1 MRSLLFIFVLVSF
14 SKISA
19 GQTLSSLRSKSISLK
34 QDTVI
39 LDSLSIAPGTLFIRA
54 GENLLDTS
62 AFSLDFANAKII
74 WKKNSVS
81 YNQLNS
87 DSVRAT
93 YRVFSFLFGKEFK
106 HKSTDL
112 ISRGGGTLPTYY
124 EAGSGLP
131 ELFKM
136 QGLSRSGSISRG
148 ITFGNNQDVFVNSS
162 LNLQL
167 AGKLSDNVEI
177 LAAITDENIP
187 IQPEGNTQQLQD
199 FDKVFIQLSNKR
211 NKLIAGDFELKRP
224 DSYFMNFYKK
234 GQGGLFTT
242 EIPLL
247 GNDTVGKRRLL
258 RSGISLAVSKGKF
271 SKYTLPVKEG
281 NQGPYKLPGNNGEIF
296 IVVLSG
302 TEKIYLDGELLLRGS
317 QNDYVIDYNTAEVT
331 FMAKRLITKDSRI
344 TAEFEY
350 SDKNYARSLI
360 FLNNEFESNKLKIKF
375 NLYSEQDSKN
385 QPLSLDLDSSRKAVM
400 ANAGDSLQNAV
411 FPTADSIAFNANIV
425 LYQKKDTTT
434 SSGTFSIYQY
444 STNKD
449 SAYWQVS
456 FSVVGYNRGDYVVDL
471 SSANGRV
478 FKWLEPVGGIP
489 QGNYAPV
496 ALLIT
501 PKKQQ
506 LIVSGFDYT
515 FNNRNSIKVEGAYSN
530 YDINLFSK
538 KDKADNVGYAARV
551 LYKNEVPLSGDTIK
565 GWKLL
570 NRFEYEYSG
579 KFFRPIERFRNVE
592 FERDWNLGTTSIL
605 NDEHIGSY
613 QVSFLKPSLAT
624 FSYQLKS
631 FNKGSAYKGLLNAVN
646 SDFKWNKFSITG
658 DGSFLSTQGLNTET
672 RYLRHSVN
680 ISRPLWI
687 LLLGLR
693 EISEKNRF
701 LNRSGDSLLGNSFAF
716 NEFQGYIN
724 TLDTAK
730 SKASISYKR
739 REDRLAS
746 ANKLIPVTQSE
757 EARLTTEFSKN
768 RNNTFRTITTYRV
781 LTVKDSILSR
791 QEPDK
796 ILLNRI
802 DHTLNIWR
810 GILSFNTYY
819 EVGKGQER
827 RQEYYYLRVN
837 DGQGVYAYIGD
848 ENNNGVEDLNEFA
861 ISAFQDKANYIRI
874 YVPTNEYISTRSNQF
889 NEVLVISPAGN
900 QSSYQGKE
908 PFIHRFSNQL
918 SARLERKTKNESL
931 VSSLNPF
938 KSDLSDTLLISSATG
953 IRNTLYFNRTH
964 SVFGLD
970 LTWQENRNKAF
981 LSNGFET
988 RIQRSRIVNVRWNIN
1003 RLLLATINYEN
1014 GDRINQSEFFSGRD
1028 YTIFSNNIEPKISIQ
1043 PNTNFRISAS
1053 YKYGDKRNAEGLIN
1067 ERAISSKINFEVKY
1081 TSVNSGNFL
1090 AKVSLININYNA
1102 SDASFLSYEMLDGF
1116 KNGKNSTWGLSMQR
1130 NLNNSMQLSLTYD
1143 GRKLKDSP
1151 VVHTGGV
1158 QFRAYF

>member
-1 MRSLLFIFVLVSF
+1 MRLFLLFLVLTSF
-14 SKISA
+14 SRFSS
-19 GQTLSSLRSKSISLK
+19 GQTLSSLRNKIIYLQ

-39 LDSLSIAPGTLFIRA
+39 LDTLSIAPGTLFLRS
-54 GENLLDTS
+54 GEILLDTS
-62 AFSLDFANAKII
+62 VYSLDFANAKII
-74 WKKNSVS
+74 WKKNSAL
-81 YNQLNS
+81 YNQINK
-87 DSVRAT
+87 DSVIAT
-93 YRVFSFLFGKEFK
+93 YRVFSFLLGKEFK
-106 HKSTDL
+106 NKSIDL
-112 ISRGGGTLPTYY
+112 ISRGGGTLPSYY
-124 EAGSGLP
+124 EPGSGLP
-131 ELFKM
+131 ELFKI

-199 FDKVFIQLSNKR
+199 FDKVFIQLSNKK

-247 GNDTVGKRRLL
+247 GNEIAGKKRLL

-271 SKYTLPVKEG
+271 SKYTPALKEG

-296 IVVLSG
+296 IIILSG
-302 TEKIYLDGELLLRGS
+302 TEKIYLDGELLIRGS
-317 QNDYVIDYNTAEVT
+317 QNDYIIDYNTAEVT
-331 FMAKRLITKDSRI
+331 FMARRLITKDSRI
-344 TAEFEY
+344 VAEFEY

-385 QPLSLDLDSSRKAVM
+385 QPLSLDLDSTRKAVM

-411 FPTADSIAFNANIV
+411 FPTADSIAFNTNIV
-425 LYQKKDTTT
+425 LYQKKDTVTI
-434 SSGTFSIYQY
+434 SGTYTIYVY

-449 SAYWQVS
+449 SAYWQVN
-456 FSVVGYNRGDYVVDL
+456 FSDVGANRGDYIADI

-478 FKWLEPVGGIP
+478 FKWVNPIGGIP

-496 ALLIT
+496 TLLIT

-506 LIVSGFDYT
+506 LIVTGFDYT
-515 FNNRNSIKVEGAYSN
+515 FNNRNSVKVEGAYSN

-551 LYKNEVPLSGDTIK
+551 LYKNEVPISRDTIK

-570 NRFEYEYSG
+570 NRLEYEYSG
-579 KFFRPIERFRNVE
+579 KYFRPIERFRNVE
-592 FERDWNLGTTSIL
+592 FERDWNLGTTTIV
-605 NDEHIGSY
+605 NDEHISSL

-631 FNKGSAYKGLLNAVN
+631 FNKGSTYKGLLNGIN
-646 SDFKWNKFSITG
+646 TDFKWNKFSFAG
-658 DGSFLSTQGLNTET
+658 DGSYLSTQGLNSET
-672 RYLRHSVN
+672 RYLRHSAN
-680 ISRPLWI
+680 ISRPVWKLI
-687 LLLGLR
+687 LGVR
-693 EISEKNRF
+693 ESSEKNRF
-701 LNRSGDSLLGNSFAF
+701 LNRLNDSLLGNSFAF
-716 NEFQGYIN
+716 NEFQGYVN

-730 SKASISYKR
+730 SKASVSYKR
-739 REDRLAS
+739 REDKLAS
-746 ANKLIPVTQSE
+746 ANNLVPVTQSE

-768 RNNTFRTITTYRV
+768 RNNTLRTITTYRV
-781 LTVKDSILSR
+781 LSVKDSILSR

-802 DHTLNIWR
+802 DHTLNIWK

-837 DGQGVYAYIGD
+837 DGQGIYAYIGD

-861 ISAFQDKANYIRI
+861 ISAFQDKANFIRI
-874 YVPTNEYISTRSNQF
+874 YVPTNEYVSTRSNQF
-889 NEVLVISPAGN
+889 NEVLVISPSGN
-900 QSSYQGKE
+900 QSSFQGKE
-908 PFIHRFSNQL
+908 PFINRFSNQL

-938 KSDLSDTLLISSATG
+938 RQDLSDTLLISSASG
-953 IRNTLYFNRTH
+953 IRNTLYFNRTN

-970 LTWQENRNKAF
+970 LTWQENKNKAF

-1003 RLLLATINYEN
+1003 RLWLASINYEN
-1014 GDRINQSEFFSGRD
+1014 GDRINQSEFFSSRD
-1028 YTIFSNNIEPKISIQ
+1028 YKIFSNNIEPKLSIQ
-1043 PNTNFRISAS
+1043 PNSNFRMTAS
-1053 YKYGDKRNAEGLIN
+1053 YKYGDKKNAAGIIHEK
-1067 ERAISSKINFEVKY
+1067 AISSKINFEVKY
-1081 TSVNSGNFL
+1081 TSVNAGNFS
-1090 AKVSLININYNA
+1090 AKISLININYNA
-1102 SDASFLSYEMLDGF
+1102 SDASFLSYEMLEGF

-1143 GRKLKDSP
+1143 GRKLTDSP
-1151 VVHTGGV
+1151 IVHTGGV